1 MRRAER
7 ARRTAPPRPPTLE
20 GATRSTRPGSPQS
33 WGAGGGRSALALY
46 QSFNTL
52 LLAAMVG
59 ISGLNL
65 LLLRRRGR
73 ESRALPAAPPRV
85 SILVPARDEAAKIA
99 ACVESLVAQD
109 YPGGAFEVLVLDD
122 RSTDGTGAIV
132 AGLAARRP
140 RLRPLR
146 GAEPPPGWGGKAHAC
161 QQLAEAAT
169 GDWLLCVDAD
179 TVHAPAMLRATVG
192 AALGRGATVLTTL
205 PRERAVTLGER
216 LLVPH
221 LFFLLLA
228 LQPIPLL
235 EGARFRLFAF
245 ANGQFL
251 LIRRDLYARVGGH
264 AAVRD
269 QLMEDMALGRACK
282 RAGADLLLLD
292 GGDWTACR
300 MYDGFGDAWRGFIRS
315 LQAGSRLAPPYV
327 FGVGAL
333 TLLFFVGPFALLAWR
348 LARGGPRRLAAGQV
362 AALLAIRALVG
373 RELRQAP
380 SEVAL
385 FPAGAAVLGSAAVV
399 TTWRRARGEPIHW
412 RGREYAAERRARGAG

>member
-1 MRRAER
+1 MGA
-7 ARRTAPPRPPTLE
+7 ARRTAR
-20 GATRSTRPGSPQS
+20 ASIRNPQS
-33 WGAGGGRSALALY
+33 AIRNRSPLALY

-52 LLAAMVG
+52 LLAAMAA

-73 ESRALPAAPPRV
+73 ERHPLPAPPPRV

-132 AGLAARRP
+132 AALAARHP

-169 GDWLLCVDAD
+169 GDWLLFVDAD
-179 TVHAPAMLRATVG
+179 TTHAPAMLRATVG
-192 AALGRGATVLTTL
+192 AALGRGAAVLTTL

-412 RGREYAAERRARGAG
+412 RGREYAVERRARRQGRGPRAKG